1 MSGLY
6 KPADEIS
13 PTGIKSWD
21 WMGAITSRTGRKLFK
36 NKGLRTIAASET
48 FFFAQGRKACEI
60 SPKDFWA

>member
-48 FFFAQGRKACEI
+48 FFFRPGQK
-60 SPKDFWA
+60 SL